1 MRRKAGV
8 NSMFARVIV
17 DISNAN
23 VNRLFTYA
31 VPEEISLCEGQR
43 VIVPFGRGN
52 RPIEGFVLE
61 LVDEPGTERELK
73 SIVRTIEPYSA
84 LLPISSSLRI
94 GCAKR
99 TIAQP
104 PMHFGS

>member
-52 RPIEGFVLE
+52 RPITAIFLN
-61 LVDEPGTERELK
+61 
-73 SIVRTIEPYSA
+73 
-84 LLPISSSLRI
+84 RI
-94 GCAKR
+94 A
-99 TIAQP
+99 I
-104 PMHFGS
+104 

>member
-31 VPEEISLCEGQR
+31 VPEEISFIMR
-43 VIVPFGRGN
+43 KITP
-52 RPIEGFVLE
+52 
-61 LVDEPGTERELK
+61 
-73 SIVRTIEPYSA
+73 
-84 LLPISSSLRI
+84 
-94 GCAKR
+94 AKNE
-99 TIAQP
+99 
-104 PMHFGS
+104 